1 VTVRG
6 EADRLRQVMDNLLSN
21 AIRYS
26 PDATAIDVVIDQP
39 PDEDLKG
46 AVRVSVVDRG
56 PGLSPLD
63 AAHVFDRLYRTDQAR
78 SRVDGGAGL
87 GLAIVRF
94 NVEAH
99 GGQVFVR
106 SRPGEGS
113 AFGSRFRHHHL
124 GDVSAAGGVEL
135 ERMDP

>member
-1 VTVRG
+1 MTVRG
-6 EADRLRQVMDNLLSN
+6 EGDRLRQVMDNLLSN

-26 PDATAIDVVIDQP
+26 PDATAIDVVIDRP
-39 PDEDLKG
+39 EEEDRAR

-63 AAHVFDRLYRTDQAR
+63 AAHVFDRLYRTDEAR

-87 GLAIVRF
+87 GLAIVRSI
-94 NVEAH
+94 VEAH
-99 GGQVFVR
+99 GGAVFVR

-113 AFGSRFRHHHL
+113 KFGFTLPRQS
-124 GDVSAAGGVEL
+124 
-135 ERMDP
+135 